1 MKIFSVTAFTALLM
15 GKGFAIDDFVFM
27 EGHNVPND
35 YVSPLPYEYISES
48 ELPAEFNW
56 GNADGKSYLTHMLNQ
71 HLPQYCGSCW
81 AHGALSALADR
92 IKIAREGKG
101 DDINLSIQH
110 ILNCGGDVAGSCHGG
125 SHSGTYEFIKSV
137 GYVPFDTC
145 MPYIACSSESKEG
158 FCKHADTTCSAYNT
172 CRTCDTFGGMGGKC
186 VEIDSFPNATVAEY
200 GGYSLFESDKV
211 HKIKAEIFARGPVAA
226 GVNAEPIVGY
236 KGGIVKDRN
245 LLHKL
250 INHVVSIVGWG
261 IEGETEYWIVRN
273 SWGQYWGEMGFFR
286 IETGHNSLGIE
297 MSVVWATPGS
307 WTIQN
312 VPCFESGEN
321 CGPAVKTYVD
331 PSSNQELVASRLRE
345 YSVSA

>member
-1 MKIFSVTAFTALLM
+1 
-15 GKGFAIDDFVFM
+15 
-27 EGHNVPND
+27 
-35 YVSPLPYEYISES
+35 
-48 ELPAEFNW
+48 
-56 GNADGKSYLTHMLNQ
+56 
-71 HLPQYCGSCW
+71 
-81 AHGALSALADR
+81 
-92 IKIAREGKG
+92 
-101 DDINLSIQH
+101 
-110 ILNCGGDVAGSCHGG
+110 VAGSCHGG
-125 SHSGTYEFIKSV
+125 SHSGAYEFIKSV

-158 FCKHADTTCSAYNT
+158 ICEHVDTTCSAYNT

-261 IEGETEYWIVRN
+261 KEGDTEYWIVRN
-273 SWGQYWGEMGFFR
+273 SWGEYLRR
-286 IETGHNSLGIE
+286 IVNIRNS
-297 MSVVWATPGS
+297 
-307 WTIQN
+307 IQVLIRPN
-312 VPCFESGEN
+312 
-321 CGPAVKTYVD
+321 
-331 PSSNQELVASRLRE
+331 L
-345 YSVSA
+345 